1 MGAFSIYI
9 VLFRVN
15 LNVTGATLP
24 GFCDG
29 DAQFIPAPG
38 GFLVQSLHW
47 LPLSC
52 IPSGGTWALPAPA
65 VQPTHH

>member
-1 MGAFSIYI
+1 M
-9 VLFRVN
+9 
-15 LNVTGATLP
+15 LP

-52 IPSGGTWALPAPA
+52 IPSGGTWVLPAPA
-65 VQPTHH
+65 VEPTQHWQESYERFQLHGTFCGME